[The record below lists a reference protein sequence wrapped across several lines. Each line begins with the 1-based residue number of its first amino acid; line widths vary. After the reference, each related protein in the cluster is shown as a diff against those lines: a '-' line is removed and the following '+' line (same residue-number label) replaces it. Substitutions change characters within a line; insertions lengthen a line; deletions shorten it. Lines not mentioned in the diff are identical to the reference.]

1 MIISRAPFRI
11 ALAGGGTDLPSYY
24 SLHGGEVTSMAI
36 NRYIYVT
43 FKRNLLEDKVR
54 LQYLKTEVVDNANQL
69 SHERAR
75 EVLREFDVL
84 QRCEISSIADLP
96 SKSGLG
102 SSGSY
107 LVALINCLR
116 EYRKVN
122 LMKSDIADLAC
133 RIEMDDLKEPVG
145 KQDQFIASY
154 GGIQKFSIDRD
165 GKVTVNPVL
174 LTDDELRYFTKHCSI
189 YYTGMQR
196 SASKVLKSQ
205 TKDISNFAKQMQK
218 ISELGSQFLEAL
230 QSADFE
236 KYGRLL
242 DEHWT
247 HKRML
252 SSSMTNGILD
262 DIYLDLK
269 KNDMVLGG
277 KIIGAGGGGFLML
290 YVPKEVEKVDHYMLQ
305 RGMPRI
311 DYSLDRD
318 GVKTLY
324 KEENNDILF

>member
-75 EVLREFDVL
+75 QVLREFDVL
-84 QRCEISSIADLP
+84 HRCEISSIADLP

-107 LVALINCLR
+107 LVALINCLK
-116 EYRKVN
+116 EYRKLN
-122 LMKSDIADLAC
+122 LTKSDIANLAC
-133 RIEMDDLKEPVG
+133 RIEMEDLKEPVG
-145 KQDQFIASY
+145 KQDQFIASH
-154 GGIQKFSIDRD
+154 GGIQKFSIDRE
-165 GKVTVNPVL
+165 GRVSVSPIL
-174 LTDDELRYFTKHCSI
+174 LTDDELGYFTKHCCI
-189 YYTGMQR
+189 YYTGIQR
-196 SASKVLKSQ
+196 SASKVLRSQ
-205 TKDISNFAKQMQK
+205 TKDIGNFSKQMKK

-236 KYGRLL
+236 KYGSLL

-252 SSSMTNGILD
+252 SSSMSNGILD

-269 KNDMVLGG
+269 KNNMVLGG

-290 YVPKEVEKVDHYMLQ
+290 YVPNEVEKVDHYMLQ
-305 RGMPRI
+305 KGMPRI
-311 DYSLDRD
+311 HYSLDKD